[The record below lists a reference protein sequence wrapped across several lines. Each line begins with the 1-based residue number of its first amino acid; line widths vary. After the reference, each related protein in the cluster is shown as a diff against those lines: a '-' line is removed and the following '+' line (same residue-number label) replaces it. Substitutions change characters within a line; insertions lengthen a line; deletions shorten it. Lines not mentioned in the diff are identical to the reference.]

1 MLKNNIFL
9 AYFSHFSPFFVK
21 IENMSPSQLVM
32 KHYKKLL
39 NQKNL
44 IILLIVL
51 ILALL
56 FHYTFYVTPLT
67 KYQSTQEAKIVSNET
82 KLYPSHWLLI
92 PKKISEKTNVT
103 VNGYQLGQFRGQK
116 MLFAKITY
124 QGNSYLVES
133 KRLDIE
139 LSNPVNAYLQS
150 LDFPKVQ
157 IKNKLIKTFP
167 KTPYFGS
174 QGKPKGIIIHD
185 TGTEQSSIADEIYYM
200 VKNYK
205 KEGIFVHTFIDDQ
218 EILNIADNH
227 FMAQGAGPKAN
238 PYFVQFEMPHVY
250 SQEAFAKQL
259 ANAAYYT
266 AKTLKENNLPLT
278 LGQAN
283 GEGTLWTH
291 EMISLYL
298 GGTDHIDPTDYWS
311 QSAYL
316 FFGTTYS
323 ISDFL
328 ELVQMYY
335 NRI

>member
-1 MLKNNIFL
+1 
-9 AYFSHFSPFFVK
+9 
-21 IENMSPSQLVM
+21 MSPSQLVM

-174 QGKPKGIIIHD
+174 QAKPKGIIIHD

-316 FFGTTYS
+316 FLGQR
-323 ISDFL
+323 IPFL
-328 ELVQMYY
+328 TF
-335 NRI
+335 

>member
-67 KYQSTQEAKIVSNET
+67 KYQSTQAAEIVTKET

-116 MLFAKITY
+116 MLFAKISY

-157 IKNKLIKTFP
+157 IKNKLIKIFP
-167 KTPYFGS
+167 KRPYFGS
-174 QGKPKGIIIHD
+174 QAKPKGIIIHD

-278 LGQAN
+278 LGQEN

-311 QSAYL
+311 QSAYR

>member
-167 KTPYFGS
+167 KRPYFGS
-174 QGKPKGIIIHD
+174 QAKPKGIIIHD

-266 AKTLKENNLPLT
+266 ARTLKENNLPLT
-278 LGQAN
+278 LGQEN

-311 QSAYL
+311 QSAYR

>member
-167 KTPYFGS
+167 KRPYFGS

-278 LGQAN
+278 LGQEN

-311 QSAYL
+311 QSAYR

-323 ISDFL
+323 ISDFF
-328 ELVQMYY
+328 
-335 NRI
+335 RIGSNVL

>member
-1 MLKNNIFL
+1 
-9 AYFSHFSPFFVK
+9 
-21 IENMSPSQLVM
+21 MSPSQLVM

-316 FFGTTYS
+316 FFW
-323 ISDFL
+323 DNVFHF
-328 ELVQMYY
+328 
-335 NRI
+335 